1 MDIFDISLWAGT
13 EGALANYM
21 LALNKLAEEGVK
33 VADYGDSEDKPTSRL
48 LTKQGGVGII
58 TIAGSLNNSNESWYN
73 RYMGTTGYP
82 EIRRAL
88 ILAAQDPEIEAILLD
103 VKSGGGAVSGV
114 ADTSNLIRIVD
125 SKVKPVYTYA
135 ENTMASAAYWLGAS
149 ARKVYA
155 GSTAEVGS
163 IGVLMVHQDLSKLY
177 EKMGVTT
184 TVIRSGKFKAMGHP
198 MEPLSEEARDEM
210 QKQIDALAKLFTEH
224 VAERRGVTYAV
235 ANDKMGQGR
244 MFLGDSAKAVGL
256 VDDLTTFDALVD
268 KLTKGIDA
276 KKQTPKYG
284 ANFSGNPMKKNALT
298 EAEIAALALTG
309 GASADAGGTAPEAD
323 AAGEGAGAA
332 DADPAAPAAP
342 AAAAP
347 AAAAPAADDK
357 FKAQVDLLTGQL
369 AAAQA
374 SVVDLTVQLRAAS
387 ASGEKLKAD
396 VDKLLPIA
404 RGVVGN
410 LRVALG
416 QTREG
421 VDALGLD
428 SVVEA
433 HADLSAQFNKKFK
446 AGGVAASSQDTG
458 PKADVANSALKQARL
473 RATSPGK

>member
-13 EGALANYM
+13 EGSLANYM
-21 LALNKLAEEGVK
+21 LALNNLAENGPK
-33 VADYGDSEDKPTSRL
+33 SADYGDSDDKPTSRL
-48 LTKQGGVGII
+48 LTKQGAVGII

-88 ILAAQDPEIEAILLD
+88 ILAAQDPEIEAVLLD

-114 ADTSNLIRIVD
+114 ADTSNLIRIID

-149 ARKVYA
+149 SRKVYA
-155 GSTAEVGS
+155 GATAEVGS

-177 EKMGVTT
+177 EKMGVTS
-184 TVIRSGKFKAMGHP
+184 TVIRSGKYKALGHP
-198 MEPLSEEARDEM
+198 MEPLTDEAKEEM
-210 QKQIDALAKLFTEH
+210 QKQVDALARLFTEH
-224 VAERRGVTYAV
+224 VAERRGVTYAA
-235 ANDKMGQGR
+235 ANERMGQGR
-244 MFLGDSAKAVGL
+244 MFLGESAKAVGL

-268 KLTKGIDA
+268 KITKGIDA

-309 GASADAGGTAPEAD
+309 GASADSGDQNATADGGPA
-323 AAGEGAGAA
+323 EGSGV
-332 DADPAAPAAP
+332 ADPTPAVQ
-342 AAAAP
+342 

-357 FKAQVDLLTGQL
+357 FKAQVDLLTAQL
-369 AAAQA
+369 ASAQN
-374 SVVDLTVQLRAAS
+374 SVVDLTVKLREAS
-387 ASGEKLKAD
+387 ASSEKLKAD

-416 QTREG
+416 QSKDG

-428 SVVEA
+428 SIVEA

-446 AGGVAASSQDTG
+446 AGGVAASSQDVEPKTG
-458 PKADVANSALKQARL
+458 ATPSALKSARIA
-473 RATSPGK
+473 ATRPGK